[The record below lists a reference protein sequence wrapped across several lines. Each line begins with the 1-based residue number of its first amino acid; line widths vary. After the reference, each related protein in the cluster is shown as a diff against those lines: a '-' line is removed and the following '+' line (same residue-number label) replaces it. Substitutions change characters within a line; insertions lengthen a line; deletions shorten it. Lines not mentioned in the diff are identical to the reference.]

1 MPQNGISP
9 NLIKLIGDESAE
21 NYAFVGDIAE
31 VSKKR
36 ALHTK
41 KLTHLLKIIFT
52 DGANILR
59 YPYIMAT
66 GTTTT
71 YNSSGLT
78 FSMTPFHYIGLLHA
92 HAAFPISCFIDPES
106 NKWKNKKPMPTL
118 GSTISIGGFLVKVKR
133 DDERQP
139 TFEIELDVIAYLAR
153 QSTKSDSNENSM
165 CCVCHLTNKY

>member
-1 MPQNGISP
+1 
-9 NLIKLIGDESAE
+9 
-21 NYAFVGDIAE
+21 
-31 VSKKR
+31 
-36 ALHTK
+36 
-41 KLTHLLKIIFT
+41 
-52 DGANILR
+52 
-59 YPYIMAT
+59 MAP
-66 GTTTT
+66 
-71 YNSSGLT
+71 S
-78 FSMTPFHYIGLLHA
+78 HYIGLLHA

-165 CCVCHLTNKY
+165 CHVCHLTNKY